1 MTGPLLE
8 GQVPQVQELRK
19 CNGCSRVTAGCR
31 KCKDSGM
38 PAPYDHLCQV
48 CHRSGLGDVKHE
60 WESAQSNAAG
70 PLVP

>member
-1 MTGPLLE
+1 
-8 GQVPQVQELRK
+8 
-19 CNGCSRVTAGCR
+19 
-31 KCKDSGM
+31 M